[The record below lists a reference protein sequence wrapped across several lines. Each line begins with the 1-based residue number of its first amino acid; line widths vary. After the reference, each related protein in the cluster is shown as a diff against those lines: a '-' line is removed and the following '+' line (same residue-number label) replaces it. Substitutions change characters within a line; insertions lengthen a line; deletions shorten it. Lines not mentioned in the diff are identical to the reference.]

1 MSYKKKKK
9 QIEDRVFTAFSYRD
23 NIRDAVI
30 EKKIKWMQSFITNNI
45 DLQYLFVAQN

>member
-9 QIEDRVFTAFSYRD
+9 QIEDRVFSYRD

-45 DLQYLFVAQN
+45 DLQYLFVTQN